1 MDTIRLQAYLSK
13 CGVCSRRKAEEL
25 IRGGKVKVNGKIE
38 VEPYCR
44 VSPDKDKVEVDGES
58 VSVKDKV
65 YLVFHKPAGVTTT
78 KKDKFADKTIFD
90 FLPRRLKHLHPVG
103 RLDKDTS
110 GLLILTNDGEVTYRL
125 THPKF
130 RVGKTYNVFL
140 DKAVKKS
147 DVSVLSRG
155 IVLDGKKTSPCKIK
169 IASSRKV
176 NVVIYEGRKRQ
187 VRRMFFSLGYRVT
200 RLFRTGEGFLKL
212 SDLQEGRFR
221 FLSKYEIAR
230 LYKELKIS

>member
-1 MDTIRLQAYLSK
+1 MDTIRLQAYLSR

-25 IRGGKVKVNGKIE
+25 VREGKVKVNGKIE
-38 VEPYCR
+38 VEPYFR
-44 VSPDKDKVEVDGES
+44 VFPDKDKVEVDGES

-65 YLVFHKPAGVTTT
+65 YLLFHKPAGVTTT
-78 KKDKFADKTIFD
+78 KKDKFAAKTVFD
-90 FLPRRLKHLHPVG
+90 FLPRKLKHLHSVG

-140 DKAVKKS
+140 DKSVKKS
-147 DVSVLSRG
+147 DISVLSKG
-155 IVLDGKKTSPCKIK
+155 VVLDGKKTSPCKIR
-169 IASSRKV
+169 ISSPRKV
-176 NVVIYEGRKRQ
+176 DMVIYEGRKRQ
-187 VRRMFFSLGYRVT
+187 VRRMFSSLGYRVT

-221 FLSKYEIAR
+221 FLFKSEVNK
-230 LYKELKIS
+230 LYRELGM